1 MPVAAPSL
9 PNRRLN
15 RLLSRLLTR
24 LLDRLLGWR
33 DRLLASPAFQR
44 TASGF
49 ALTRPI
55 AHRRARELFDL
66 VAGFVYS
73 QVLSACVK
81 LDLFRAL
88 AGGPLALPALA
99 RHCRMSD
106 EAAERLLAAAVSLK
120 LVELRGRD
128 AAGSQR
134 YGLGVLGAPLVD
146 NEAVLAMVCHHDT
159 LYADLADPVALLRG
173 SGPPPALSG
182 FYPYTADDA
191 VTRAAALAPEN
202 VGSYS
207 QLMAASQPLV
217 AAEILDAYRLDG
229 HRRLLDVG
237 GGEGRFLCSV
247 AERAPH
253 LQLTLFDLPAV
264 AERARE
270 RFAAAGIAGRAQ
282 AVGGNFLSDPLPAG
296 ADIAS
301 LVRVIHDHDDERA
314 LTILKAVRRA
324 LPAGGTLLLAEPMAG
339 TPGAEAM
346 GDAYFG
352 FYLLAMGRGRARTVE
367 NLAALLDRAGFGR
380 VRLLPTRIPL
390 QVRMLV
396 AQAMP
401 EARA

>member
-1 MPVAAPSL
+1 MSAATASF
-9 PNRRLN
+9 
-15 RLLSRLLTR
+15 S
-24 LLDRLLGWR
+24 DRLLGWR

-44 TASGF
+44 AAASF
-49 ALTRPI
+49 PLTRPV
-55 AHRRARELFDL
+55 AQRRARELFDL

-81 LDLFRAL
+81 LDLFRRL
-88 AGGPLALPALA
+88 ADGPLVLEQLA
-99 RHCRMSD
+99 RHCRMS
-106 EAAERLLAAAVSLK
+106 EPATERLLAAAVSLK
-120 LVELRGRD
+120 LLERRGRD
-128 AAGSQR
+128 ARGQLR

-146 NEAVLAMVCHHDT
+146 NEAVLAMVRHHDT
-159 LYADLADPVALLRG
+159 LYTDLTDPVALLRG
-173 SGPPPALSG
+173 SGPAPALSG

-191 VTRAAALAPEN
+191 GTHAAQLAPER

-217 AAEILDAYRLDG
+217 AAEILDAYRIDR

-247 AERAPH
+247 AERAPE

-264 AERARE
+264 AERARG
-270 RFAAAGIAGRAQ
+270 RFQAAGIAGRAE
-282 AVGGNFLSDPLPAG
+282 AVGGNFLSDPLPNG
-296 ADIAS
+296 ADIVS

-314 LTILKAVRRA
+314 LTILRAVRQA

-352 FYLLAMGRGRARTVE
+352 FYLLAMGRGQARTVQQ
-367 NLAALLDRAGFGR
+367 LADLLARAGFGR
-380 VRLLPTRIPL
+380 VQLLPTRIPL
-390 QVRMLV
+390 QVRVLV
-396 AQAMP
+396 A
-401 EARA
+401 EAIG